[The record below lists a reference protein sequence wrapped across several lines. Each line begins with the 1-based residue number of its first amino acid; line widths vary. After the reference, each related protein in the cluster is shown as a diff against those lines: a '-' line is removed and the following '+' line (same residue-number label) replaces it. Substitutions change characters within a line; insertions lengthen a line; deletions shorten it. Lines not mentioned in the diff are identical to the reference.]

1 MKLSAR
7 NQFAGTVTKVNE
19 GAVNGIVSIDV
30 NGTIVSSTI
39 SMSAIRELGLEPGKK
54 AYAVVKATE
63 VMVGRGEHLPL
74 SARNQFP
81 GKVISVEKGAVNS
94 IVRISALGGRY
105 HFQLRSGGPRS
116 QSGRG
121 CSGGHQGH
129 LGDGW
134 DRRIIAAGGRPLGA

>member
-7 NQFAGTVTKVNE
+7 NQFPGTVTKVNE
-19 GAVNGIVSIDV
+19 GAVNGIVTIDV
-30 NGTIVSSTI
+30 NGTPVTSTI

-63 VMVGRGEHLPL
+63 VMVGLGEHLTL

-94 IVRISALGGRY
+94 IVRIEALGGNTISATISNAAVEE
-105 HFQLRSGGPRS
+105 LGLK
-116 QSGRG
+116 
-121 CSGGHQGH
+121 QGVDA
-129 LGDGW
+129 LAVIKATSVMVGTD
-134 DRRIIAAGGRPLGA
+134 

>member
-7 NQFAGTVTKVNE
+7 NQFAGTVAKVNE

-30 NGTIVSSTI
+30 NGTIVSSTV

-54 AYAVVKATE
+54 AYAVVKATD
-63 VMVGRGEHLPL
+63 VMVGRGEHLAL

-94 IVRISALGGRY
+94 IVRIAALSGNTISATISNAAVEDLG
-105 HFQLRSGGPRS
+105 LK
-116 QSGRG
+116 
-121 CSGGHQGH
+121 
-129 LGDGW
+129 DGE
-134 DRRIIAAGGRPLGA
+134 DVLAVIKATSVMVGIDE